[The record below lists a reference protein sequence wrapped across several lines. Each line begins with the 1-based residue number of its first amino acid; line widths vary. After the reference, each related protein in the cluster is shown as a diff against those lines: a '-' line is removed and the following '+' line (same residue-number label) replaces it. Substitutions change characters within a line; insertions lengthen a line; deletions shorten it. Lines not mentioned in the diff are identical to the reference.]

1 MEWLEEQDGATGRTS
16 KKDYEEKLREV
27 EEVCGPVIKQVYEKS
42 AGSASA
48 ADEDDV
54 NEL

>member
-1 MEWLEEQDGATGRTS
+1 VAGGAGRRRGRTAE
-16 KKDYEEKLREV
+16 KEDYEEKLREV
-27 EEVCGPVIKQVYEKS
+27 EEVCGPIIKQVYEKS
-42 AGSASA
+42 AGSAGA